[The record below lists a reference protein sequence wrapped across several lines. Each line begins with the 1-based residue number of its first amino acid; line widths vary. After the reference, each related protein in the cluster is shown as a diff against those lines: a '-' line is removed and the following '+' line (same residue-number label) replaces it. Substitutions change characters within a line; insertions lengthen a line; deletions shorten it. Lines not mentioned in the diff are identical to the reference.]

1 MSHNEINL
9 FYGSVKGNF
18 FPFFFQNQPCLRRL
32 TTNLKGF
39 SASLLC
45 VLSKKKKKEKG
56 IKFRE
61 LPLV

>member
-9 FYGSVKGNF
+9 FYGSVKGIF
-18 FPFFFQNQPCLRRL
+18 FSFFFFQNQPCLRRL
-32 TTNLKGF
+32 TANLKGL

-45 VLSKKKKKEKG
+45 VLSKKREKG